1 MGKKCTFLACLLVL
15 GSVSSSSGLRFKLPT
30 DVTVLPISVVQV
42 AEANH
47 APSEM
52 SEEGGESGD
61 TGTSHDEDP
70 KSASEYFKPDLV
82 KRGTLKQHTEQNP
95 SGQVEKG
102 VTPHLK
108 DPKEATIGHV
118 SPQKSSEGKQG
129 EMSGSSSSSGPL
141 GASGSSGPLGAS
153 KPSTDHSAHITMVAS
168 VDTKGQTFGTPEEA
182 LLNSPKKIG

>member
-70 KSASEYFKPDLV
+70 KSASEKLFRIWTHQL
-82 KRGTLKQHTEQNP
+82 
-95 SGQVEKG
+95 
-102 VTPHLK
+102 
-108 DPKEATIGHV
+108 
-118 SPQKSSEGKQG
+118 SST
-129 EMSGSSSSSGPL
+129 
-141 GASGSSGPLGAS
+141 AS
-153 KPSTDHSAHITMVAS
+153 IYIYIYVY
-168 VDTKGQTFGTPEEA
+168 
-182 LLNSPKKIG
+182 I